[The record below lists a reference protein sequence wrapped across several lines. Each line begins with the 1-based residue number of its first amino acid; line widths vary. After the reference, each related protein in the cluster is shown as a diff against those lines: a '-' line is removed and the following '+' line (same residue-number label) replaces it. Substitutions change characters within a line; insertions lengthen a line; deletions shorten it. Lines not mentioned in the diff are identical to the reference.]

1 MFACTEVE
9 SEYYLLAD
17 VNIKCDSPHWYKGV
31 IYASLMILIYPV
43 GIPMSY
49 LWLLYQ
55 VKHDIALKN
64 NHPSFRQGS
73 LKINNNKNNIDNND
87 NDFNDDDDKTKKTIS
102 IKQFQSDSIDYNNN
116 NDDYDDDDDD
126 DDDNNNVN
134 YENNDYH
141 NDNAANVCDQI
152 MISNSPITSSK
163 HHKKNTSFIDVKSI
177 RFLWEPYQ
185 EKYWFVLFLIYYH
198 IVYYRYHHHHYN
210 LYPYHHHHHHHRC

>member
-1 MFACTEVE
+1 MFACKEVE

-17 VNIKCDSPHWYKGV
+17 VNIKCYSPHWYKGV
-31 IYASLMILIYPV
+31 IYASLMIFIYPV

-55 VKHDIALKN
+55 VKNDIALKN
-64 NHPSFRQGS
+64 NHASFRQGS

-126 DDDNNNVN
+126 DDNNVN

-141 NDNAANVCDQI
+141 NDDAANVCDQI

-163 HHKKNTSFIDVKSI
+163 HHKKNNTSFIDVKSI

-185 EKYWFVLFLIYYH
+185 EKYWFVLFFNILSH
-198 IVYYRYHHHHYN
+198 C
-210 LYPYHHHHHHHRC
+210 LLSLSSSSL